1 MKFRDHRSGA
11 AEGKLQVAPLI
22 NVVFLL
28 LVVYVVTWD
37 FTKAEAVVRLAGRA
51 QQSEAGGT
59 SGGVGDL
66 VVTVLEDGSIGVN
79 KQHITKEELFA
90 KLSRVG
96 ALFPGQPVILR
107 GEANT
112 AFENVL
118 SVMDT
123 CQKAGLGNV
132 ALASFQRQR

>member
-28 LVVYVVTWD
+28 FVVYVVTWD
-37 FTKAEAVVRLAGRA
+37 FTKSEAVVSLASRGRRIDA
-51 QQSEAGGT
+51 AGQR
-59 SGGVGDL
+59 GGAGDL
-66 VVTVLEDGSIGVN
+66 VVTVMEDGSIGVN
-79 KQHITKEELFA
+79 KEHFTKEELFA

-123 CQKAGLGNV
+123 CQKAGLWNV